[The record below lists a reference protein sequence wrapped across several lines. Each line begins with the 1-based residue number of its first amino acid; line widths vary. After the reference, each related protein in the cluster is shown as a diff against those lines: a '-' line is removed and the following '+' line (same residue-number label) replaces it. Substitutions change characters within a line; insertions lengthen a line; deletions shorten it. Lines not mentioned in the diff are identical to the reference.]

1 MVDKLI
7 VPDFY
12 MALDYNQIKNEIR
25 KVMESDLPLH
35 ELKKRVV
42 ALESQLLR
50 RYR

>member
-1 MVDKLI
+1 MVEKLI
-7 VPDFY
+7 LPDFY

-25 KVMESDLPLH
+25 KVMESDLPLYDV
-35 ELKKRVV
+35 KKRVV